1 MHYHFSKY
9 VKYVEVFMVT
19 MSKAED
25 DKSRAYG
32 HDVAGYI
39 VKQNPV
45 NTFLDAISLLE
56 HYWKIVEFLE

>member
-1 MHYHFSKY
+1 

-32 HDVAGYI
+32 HHVAGYI
-39 VKQNPV
+39 VKQNSV
-45 NTFLDAISLLE
+45 NTFLDAISLLK
-56 HYWKIVEFLE
+56 HYWKIVEFPE